1 MPAGF
6 GQESAGTKNI
16 KTMGELEEYAKA
28 NSPYL
33 MLKPGESAV
42 GIYLGYKMVPSFRDP
57 TKENPRY
64 EVEIN
69 GEKKLFTSS
78 ASRIA
83 LFFAEA
89 KDGDFIKI
97 TKIKQGESVHYEV
110 QKANGDTPVWNKGNP
125 EISDEDMEE
134 IDKSAKKKTQTL
146 LAGRLGFAW
155 WERPK
160 ESGAIPSGGPKK
172 TL

>member
-1 MPAGF
+1 MPAGS
-6 GQESAGTKNI
+6 GQELAGTKNI
-16 KTMGELEEYAKA
+16 KSMGELEEFAKA

-42 GIYLGYKMVPSFRDP
+42 GIYCGYKMVPSFRDP

-64 EVEIN
+64 TIEVD

-83 LFFAEA
+83 LFFSEI
-89 KDGDFIKI
+89 KEGEFIKI
-97 TKIKQGESVHYEV
+97 TKVKQGESVHYEV
-110 QKANGDTPVWNKGNP
+110 QRANSDSPVWNKGNP

-134 IDKSAKKKTQTL
+134 ISKNAKKKT
-146 LAGRLGFAW
+146 
-155 WERPK
+155 
-160 ESGAIPSGGPKK
+160 
-172 TL
+172 